1 MLRQAA
7 SSVVVALSLLALTA
21 CGQEREPN
29 TPASETMQSD
39 TDVRVGPTP
48 TNDITTPGN
57 PDSTGTEGA
66 GTYPQSPA
74 TRSPATPAPVPDRSW
89 VR

>member
-7 SSVVVALSLLALTA
+7 SSVVVLSFLALTA

-48 TNDITTPGN
+48 TNGVTTPGN
-57 PDSTGTEGA
+57 PDPTGTEGA

-74 TRSPATPAPVPDRSW
+74 TPAPVPDRSW